1 MAQHVICRSLSSGR
15 GGGKS
20 CQGAAFHTRWGGG
33 GGGGGRQKL
42 PGGGIS
48 YAMGGG
54 RPRPQGYAGSGAGS
68 NGNVLGGCSIAV
80 RCVQRGVQWQCPRGV
95 AQ

>member
-15 GGGKS
+15 EG
-20 CQGAAFHTRWGGG
+20 GAAKAAR
-33 GGGGGRQKL
+33 GRQKL

-54 RPRPQGYAGSGAGS
+54 AAAPPPQGYAGSGAGLLFIVHNFQLTHS
-68 NGNVLGGCSIAV
+68 T
-80 RCVQRGVQWQCPRGV
+80 
-95 AQ
+95 